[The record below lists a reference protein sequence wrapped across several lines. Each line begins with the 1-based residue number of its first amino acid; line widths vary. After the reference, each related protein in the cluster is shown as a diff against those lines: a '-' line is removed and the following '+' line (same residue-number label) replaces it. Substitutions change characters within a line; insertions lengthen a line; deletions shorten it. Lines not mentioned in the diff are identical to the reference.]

1 MPLTG
6 TELLTKIH
14 ELGDAPRD
22 QVAIACG
29 YVNDKTGKPAY
40 TAFYEAL
47 MTAKGVTLAPPA
59 GKAPKGRGKAPSY
72 EVTINR
78 QGVAP
83 VGGAYTSL
91 LGWNTGDKLR
101 IAVDGG
107 RISLERIAAAPEPT
121 EAPAAACEAPVACP
135 APLPAAGAPAAAVVP
150 F

>member
-40 TAFYEAL
+40 TPFYEAL

-59 GKAPKGRGKAPSY
+59 GKAAKGRGKAPSY
-72 EVTINR
+72 RVTCNK

-83 VGGAYTSL
+83 VGAAYTSL
-91 LGWNTGDKLR
+91 LGAKPGDTFAIGHEGSRLW
-101 IAVDGG
+101 
-107 RISLERIAAAPEPT
+107 LELVATAEAAESPV
-121 EAPAAACEAPVACP
+121 EAPAACPAPTAAAQPSAGAPVAAL
-135 APLPAAGAPAAAVVP
+135 AP

>member
-6 TELLTKIH
+6 TELLSKIH

-40 TAFYEAL
+40 TPFYEAL

-72 EVTINR
+72 EVTINK

-83 VGGAYTSL
+83 IGAAYVTQA
-91 LGWNTGDKLR
+91 GWAPGDRLR
-101 IAVDGG
+101 IFVDGG
-107 RISLERIAAAPEPT
+107 RIGLDRIATASEPA

-135 APLPAAGAPAAAVVP
+135 APSPAAGAPAAAVAP